1 MTSDML
7 LSREEILA
15 GLPAKRANTLLFLI
29 RSRTAHLVAKS
40 RRALEMFLTDEGAEE
55 RDLAF
60 FEAFAMG
67 REPPLSPTLQD
78 LERFAPQWAS
88 LVPDNPNVQAAM
100 AHVLREENEFT
111 AQDVPNIRE
120 ALGLDEEEV
129 QQAYQRLYGEPLE
142 SIFAPRTGP
151 LDRLRWAWAGL
162 TGWLESLP
170 PFWTAYALTLTE
182 TVGAGILALPIAMAS
197 VGPLAGVG
205 LLFLLGLINVLT
217 IASMSESI
225 SRSGTI
231 RYGQAFL
238 GRVVSDYLG
247 DAGSLILS
255 LGTGALGFVMLLVY
269 YIGFSTTLADATL
282 IPAEIWVAL
291 LFLIGLYFLRSGSL
305 NAAIASALVIGA
317 VNIGLILVLSVV
329 AFSHVQMGNL
339 LYLNVPFVGGQPF
352 DPSIIELIFGVVLM
366 SFFGHLST
374 SNCARSVLRRDPS
387 ARSLIWGSMA
397 ATVTAMVLYSIWVMA
412 VNGVITPQILA
423 EESGTALAPLAA
435 KLGPIVHVL
444 GSLFAVLAMG
454 MASLHVS
461 IGLYNLVRERLP
473 SPRQAVLMLSRHQG
487 RILFHPRGRA
497 KGRPSLALTY
507 LGLDGDAPRFRL
519 HLQLAGEI
527 HRLEKTIAESW
538 DVAAWLARFQG
549 ESGKDVRLTL
559 AVMDADQMSVRLQI
573 DSSMRL
579 TYEGGW
585 EVAGLRMADV
595 LSLPDEL
602 RSLVNW
608 MTREGPVSLSE
619 AAAHIGQAQ
628 AATRRL
634 LESLVEQDLVQEE
647 RDGRTL
653 HYSVRFAP
661 RRRRELPDDIWQ
673 ALDEGEMDKAPTE
686 DDRSEELG
694 PLQRIM
700 ASLGEGGRFLLAV
713 SPVALTFIV
722 VEWLLFTNMQSFS
735 GPISFIGAIF
745 VSLLGGIYPML
756 LLVASRRKGEYV
768 PGVAYRFLGYPLV
781 VVGIYML
788 FLASIFMHGLIIWQ
802 DPLQRAGALI
812 AGFGTLGLTV
822 DMIRRRSFAP
832 RAVVELRQDV
842 DEVEGEERAS
852 FTVTASG
859 RPQEAQV
866 ELGYAE
872 GVERC
877 RATAGQ
883 VDRFSALR
891 HVTFDLLTEDVKE
904 LKVWVH
910 KITPEG
916 DSQPIPA
923 IVEGLEERARV
934 DLELSDGQTIAPAPS
949 DKRRLKITF
958 PEAS

>member
-100 AHVLREENEFT
+100 AHVLGEENEFT

-120 ALGLDEEEV
+120 ALSLDEEEV

-162 TGWLESLP
+162 TGWLESLS

-197 VGPLAGVG
+197 VGPLAGVV

-225 SRSGTI
+225 SRSGSI
-231 RYGQAFL
+231 RYGQTFL

-247 DAGSLILS
+247 DIGSFILT
-255 LGTGALGFVMLLVY
+255 LGIGAYGFVGLLVY
-269 YIGFSTTLADATL
+269 YIGFSTTLADATSL
-282 IPAEIWVAL
+282 PAEIWAAL
-291 LFLIGLYFLRSGSL
+291 LFLIGLYFLRGGALS
-305 NAAIASALVIGA
+305 AAIASALVVGA
-317 VNIGLILVLSVV
+317 VNIGLILVLSLV
-329 AFSHVQMGNL
+329 AFSHVQMENL
-339 LYLNVPFVGGQPF
+339 LYLNVPWVGGQPF

-366 SFFGHLST
+366 AFFGHLST
-374 SNCARSVLRRDPS
+374 SNCAQIVFRRDPS
-387 ARSLIWGSMA
+387 ARSLIWGNVA
-397 ATVTAMVLYSIWVMA
+397 ATMTAIALYSIWVMA
-412 VNGVITPQILA
+412 VNGAIMPQTLA
-423 EESGTALAPLAA
+423 EESGTALAPLATE
-435 KLGPIVHVL
+435 LGPIVHVL

-461 IGLYNLVRERLP
+461 IGLSNLVRERLP
-473 SPRQAVLMLSRHQG
+473 SPRQAVLMLSRSQG
-487 RILFHPRGRA
+487 RILFHSRGRA
-497 KGRPSLALTY
+497 KGQPSLALTY
-507 LGLDGDAPRFRL
+507 LGLDGGAPRFRL
-519 HLQLAGEI
+519 YLQLAGKV
-527 HRLEKTIAESW
+527 HRMEKTIAESW
-538 DVAAWLARFQG
+538 DVAAWLAKFQDKR
-549 ESGKDVRLTL
+549 GKNTRLTL
-559 AVMDADQMSVRLQI
+559 EVMDADQMGVRLRI

-585 EVAGLRMADV
+585 EAAGLRMADV

-608 MTREGPVSLSE
+608 MTREGPVSLSK
-619 AAAHIGQAQ
+619 AAAHIGQDQ
-628 AATRRL
+628 ATTQRL
-634 LESLVEQDLVQEE
+634 LESLVEQDLVKEE
-647 RDGRTL
+647 LDGRTL
-653 HYSVRFAP
+653 HYSVHFAP

-673 ALDEGEMDKAPTE
+673 ALDDSDEAPTDE
-686 DDRSEELG
+686 VQSEELG
-694 PLQRIM
+694 PLQRLI
-700 ASLGEGGRFLLAV
+700 ASMGESGRFILAV
-713 SPVALTFIV
+713 SPIVLLFLT
-722 VEWLLFTNMQSFS
+722 VEWLLFTNSESYS
-735 GPISFIGAIF
+735 GPISFIGVIVA
-745 VSLLGGIYPML
+745 SLLGGIFPML
-756 LLVASRRKGEYV
+756 MLVSSRRKGEYV
-768 PGVAYRFLGYPLV
+768 PGVVYRFLGHPLV
-781 VVGIYML
+781 VVGIYMI
-788 FLASIFMHGLIIWQ
+788 FLAGILLHGLVIWQ
-802 DPLQRAGALI
+802 APFQRVCAVLAGVGI
-812 AGFGTLGLTV
+812 LGLTV
-822 DMIRRRSFAP
+822 DMIRRGSLAP
-832 RAVVELRQDV
+832 RTVVELRQDADV
-842 DEVEGEERAS
+842 AEGEDRAI
-852 FTVTASG
+852 FTITASG

-877 RATAGQ
+877 RAAAGQ
-883 VDRFSALR
+883 VDHFSALR
-891 HVTFDLLTEDVKE
+891 HATFDLTSEEVKE

-910 KITPEG
+910 RITPEG

-923 IVEGLEERARV
+923 IVEGLKEREHI
-934 DLELSDGQTIAPAPS
+934 DLELSDGQAITPVPD

>member
-55 RDLAF
+55 RDIAF

-100 AHVLREENEFT
+100 AHVLGEENEFT
-111 AQDVPNIRE
+111 YQDVPNIRE

-151 LDRLRWAWAGL
+151 LDRVRWAWAGL

-255 LGTGALGFVMLLVY
+255 LGTGALNFVMLIVY
-269 YIGFSTTLADATL
+269 YIGFSITLADATL
-282 IPAEIWVAL
+282 MPAEIWVAL
-291 LFLIGLYFLRSGSL
+291 LFLISLYFLRSDSL
-305 NAAIASALVIGA
+305 NAAIASALVVGA
-317 VNIGLILVLSVV
+317 INIGLILVLSLV

-352 DPSIIELIFGVVLM
+352 DPSIIELIFGIVLM

-387 ARSLIWGSMA
+387 ARSLIWGSMT
-397 ATVTAMVLYSIWVMA
+397 ATVTAMMLYSIWVMA

-423 EESGTALAPLAA
+423 EESGTALAPLAMEI
-435 KLGPIVHVL
+435 GPIVHVL

-473 SPRQAVLMLSRHQG
+473 SPRQAVLMLSLHQG

-519 HLQLAGEI
+519 RLQLAGKV
-527 HRLEKTIAESW
+527 HRLEKTIANSW
-538 DVAAWLARFQG
+538 DVAAWLAKFQD
-549 ESGKDVRLTL
+549 EKGKSARLTL
-559 AVMDADQMSVRLQI
+559 AVVDADQMGARVRV

-608 MTREGPVSLSE
+608 MTREGPVSLSK
-619 AAAHIGQAQ
+619 AAAHIGQDQ
-628 AATRRL
+628 AATQRL

-673 ALDEGEMDKAPTE
+673 ALDESDEAPTDE
-686 DDRSEELG
+686 VQSEELG
-694 PLQRIM
+694 PLQRLI
-700 ASLGEGGRFLLAV
+700 ASIGEGGRFLLAV
-713 SPVALTFIV
+713 SPVALTFLV
-722 VEWLLFTNMQSFS
+722 VEWLLFTNTQSFS

-768 PGVAYRFLGYPLV
+768 PGVTYRFLGHPLV

-788 FLASIFMHGLIIWQ
+788 FLASIFMHGLVIWQ
-802 DPLQRAGALI
+802 DPVQRAGALI
-812 AGFGTLGLTV
+812 AGLGTLGLTV
-822 DMIRRRSFAP
+822 DMIRRGSFAP
-832 RAVVELRQDV
+832 RAVVELRQDA
-842 DEVEGEERAS
+842 DEAEDDDRAI
-852 FTVTASG
+852 FTVTTSG

-877 RATAGQ
+877 RAAAGQ
-883 VDRFSALR
+883 VDHFSALR
-891 HVTFDLLTEDVKE
+891 HAAFDLTSEDVKE

-910 KITPEG
+910 RITPEG

-923 IVEGLEERARV
+923 IVEGLEEGERV
-934 DLELSDGQTIAPAPS
+934 DLELSDGQAITPAPD

-958 PEAS
+958 PEASS